1 MLRNERNQ
9 EGRRGTLQ
17 HENSDD
23 CSIKELLS
31 RKMREV
37 GRMKWQSTPVSLPG
51 KSHGEKALVGYGPWG
66 HKESVTTEQLT
77 HTHRGKTS
85 SQ

>member
-31 RKMREV
+31 RKMRETEKEV
-37 GRMKWQSTPVSLPG
+37 SVHSSILGWKIPCTEEPGGLQSMGSQSL
-51 KSHGEKALVGYGPWG
+51 S
-66 HKESVTTEQLT
+66 QL
-77 HTHRGKTS
+77 S
-85 SQ
+85 N

>member
-1 MLRNERNQ
+1 
-9 EGRRGTLQ
+9 
-17 HENSDD
+17 
-23 CSIKELLS
+23 
-31 RKMREV
+31 MREV